1 MVKNCFERND
11 GAQNAVVFQIMQNNF
26 KLINENQIDKW
37 KSKGLFN
44 HYISTYGTIGDVILS
59 KPIIPMYA
67 IFKGK
72 GTLVQDENDIILGG
86 PLININK
93 LLTPI
98 LFLGILYLVQ
108 LK

>member
-11 GAQNAVVFQIMQNNF
+11 GAQNAVVFQTMQNNF

-37 KSKGLFN
+37 KSKRLFN
-44 HYISTYGTIGDVILS
+44 QYISTYGTIGDVILS
-59 KPIIPMYA
+59 KPIIPMHA